1 MKKKVFL
8 SVTNDLTSEQRV
20 HKVCLFLERSGF
32 EVVMIGRRRRTSMP
46 LENRSYQT
54 KRMFL
59 FFETGPLFYAEY
71 NLRLFFYLLFHKA
84 DVLVANDLDTL
95 LANYFASR
103 FTKSVLVHD
112 SHEYFTGVPELAGRT
127 FAKR

>member
-59 FFETGPLFYAEY
+59 FFETG
-71 NLRLFFYLLFHKA
+71 
-84 DVLVANDLDTL
+84 
-95 LANYFASR
+95 
-103 FTKSVLVHD
+103 
-112 SHEYFTGVPELAGRT
+112 
-127 FAKR
+127 